1 MVFDEAERSTENQ
14 DGSQADVGEW
24 SKSDWRL
31 IESNRPLSAAEQ
43 IAERISQDVLAGIL
57 MPGDRII
64 EQEIADSF
72 QVSRGPVRDAIRILE
87 REGVVEVLP
96 RRGAQVTL
104 LTVKEVDDIFAI
116 RGALSAL
123 AVSLATPLLTEK
135 DLARI
140 RAWVDQMSRTC
151 AKGGSTEE
159 YVPITYHISLFLSR
173 RCQNQRL
180 FEMIRSMSRQTLRYS
195 HLGLSSHERRQ
206 RSVATWSN
214 LVKALEARDAPRA
227 AELVQRLIAE
237 SGNAARE
244 LLHES
249 EDQVLSS

>member
-14 DGSQADVGEW
+14 DDSQADVGEW

-57 MPGDRII
+57 KPGDRII

-123 AVSLATPLLTEK
+123 AVSLATPLLTDRK
-135 DLARI
+135 
-140 RAWVDQMSRTC
+140 
-151 AKGGSTEE
+151 
-159 YVPITYHISLFLSR
+159 
-173 RCQNQRL
+173 
-180 FEMIRSMSRQTLRYS
+180 
-195 HLGLSSHERRQ
+195 
-206 RSVATWSN
+206 SV
-214 LVKALEARDAPRA
+214 V
-227 AELVQRLIAE
+227 
-237 SGNAARE
+237 
-244 LLHES
+244 
-249 EDQVLSS
+249 